1 MSFDECP
8 WLSVIVPVC
17 NEEGYMI
24 PFLDGIS
31 RQREVRME
39 VIISDTAAGKPLP

>member
-8 WLSVIVPVC
+8 ELWVIVPVY
-17 NEEGYMI
+17 NEEGYTI

-31 RQREVRME
+31 RQREVRLE
-39 VIISDTAAGKPLP
+39 